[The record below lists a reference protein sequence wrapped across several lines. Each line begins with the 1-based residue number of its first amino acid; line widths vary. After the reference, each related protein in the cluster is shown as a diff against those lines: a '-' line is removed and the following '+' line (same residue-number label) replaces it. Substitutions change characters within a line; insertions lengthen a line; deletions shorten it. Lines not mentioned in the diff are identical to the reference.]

1 MFNTALVAEQ
11 NAPLVLQ
18 WPPIPLPNDSYYV
31 ALYFADT
38 LDDSSRTFDVNI
50 NDYSFVEGLT
60 VTSAGLSVFATQWI
74 LSGLTRVI
82 LTSKSVLPPLINAGE
97 VFGLFP
103 IGRLTI
109 TRDALALE
117 SMKRSLQN
125 IPDDWIGDP
134 CMPHGYAWTG
144 VTCDEGQTIRV
155 ISLNFSSMGIS
166 GSLSPAI
173 ANLTA
178 LTDLSFANN
187 NLAGPIPDL
196 TKLSKLQRLHL
207 HDNKLNG
214 TIPQTL
220 GRIQTLRELL
230 LQQNELFGAVPQNLL
245 NYPGLTYQFL
255 PGNNF
260 NPPPPH

>member
-1 MFNTALVAEQ
+1 M
-11 NAPLVLQ
+11 
-18 WPPIPLPNDSYYV
+18 
-31 ALYFADT
+31 
-38 LDDSSRTFDVNI
+38 NI
-50 NDYSFVEGLT
+50 NDYQFYEGT

-97 VFGLFP
+97 VFGIFP

-109 TRDALALE
+109 TRDALAME

-144 VTCDEGQTIRV
+144 VTCQEGQNENIRV

-166 GSLSPAI
+166 GSLSPDI

-178 LTDLSFANN
+178 LTDISFANN
-187 NLAGPIPDL
+187 SLSGTIPDFINL
-196 TKLSKLQRLHL
+196 GKLQRLHL
-207 HDNKLNG
+207 NDNKLNG
-214 TIPQTL
+214 TIAQTL
-220 GRIQTLRELL
+220 GTIQPLRELF
-230 LQQNELFGAVPQNLL
+230 LQGNDLGGAVPQNLL
-245 NYPGLTYQFL
+245 NKTGLTSKFC
-255 PGNNF
+255 PGNQF
-260 NPPPPH
+260 TQPQC